1 MQLRLQAIDDIHLFS
16 VPLFYEDGNSLDA
29 IKRQEKELNINSS
42 DYSDTE
48 DPKRNSEGELHPLL
62 SNFSVYLFFVV
73 VTDTAAVT
81 ASTIP
86 MYSEKTLAVALVVAI
101 VSALVFGIFVGILI
115 SQKCCPGHSTVINN
129 NTIDTPFSIKV
140 SRKPSS
146 LASKTSSA
154 YQR

>member
-62 SNFSVYLFFVV
+62 SNFSVDDIYFLLLLQTQRPSQRQPF
-73 VTDTAAVT
+73 
-81 ASTIP
+81 P
-86 MYSEKTLAVALVVAI
+86 CTLRRRWLW
-101 VSALVFGIFVGILI
+101 
-115 SQKCCPGHSTVINN
+115 PWW
-129 NTIDTPFSIKV
+129 
-140 SRKPSS
+140 
-146 LASKTSSA
+146 
-154 YQR
+154 